1 VTVLLVALVHVFFTF
16 VLVAHWWLSFSFIV
30 AFLLVT
36 LFPTWYAMAGDFQ
49 QIFYIK
55 KINKKSQKF
64 KQWDFV
70 FSIFLRGRT
79 TTKSKTSK
87 EVKKIISG
95 LNLFFYLF

>member
-1 VTVLLVALVHVFFTF
+1 
-16 VLVAHWWLSFSFIV
+16 
-30 AFLLVT
+30 
-36 LFPTWYAMAGDFQ
+36 MAGDFQ

-70 FSIFLRGRT
+70 FSIFLRVRT